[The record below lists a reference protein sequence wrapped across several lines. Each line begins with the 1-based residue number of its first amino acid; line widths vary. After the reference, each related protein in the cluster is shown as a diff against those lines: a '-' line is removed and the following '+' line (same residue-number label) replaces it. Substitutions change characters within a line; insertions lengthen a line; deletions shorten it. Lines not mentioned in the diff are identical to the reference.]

1 MKTALVLV
9 DIQKDFFPGGK
20 KELFGSEE
28 ATSNASKLLSA
39 ARKNNM
45 KVIHVKQLS
54 KDPGF
59 SFCLPDSAGAEIHPS
74 VAPLEGEEILVKN
87 SSNSFKGTDF
97 DEILYSNDISKL
109 IFCGM
114 MSHLSIDSTIRA
126 AKDYGYECVL
136 AYDACA
142 ACDLK
147 FGEKSIPA
155 SAVNASFAASLH
167 EAFAEISET
176 EKLLTLI

>member
-20 KELFGSEE
+20 KELTGSEE
-28 ATSNASKLLSA
+28 ASSNASKLLSA

-45 KVIHVKQLS
+45 KVIHVKHLS
-54 KDPGF
+54 KDSSL
-59 SFCLPDSAGAEIHPS
+59 SFCQPDSIGSEIHPS
-74 VAPLEGEEILVKN
+74 VEPLDGEEVLIKN
-87 SSNSFKGTDF
+87 SSNAFKGTDF
-97 DEILYSNDISKL
+97 DEVLYSNDISKL

-114 MSHLSIDSTIRA
+114 MSHLSIDSTVRA

-142 ACDLK
+142 ASDLK
-147 FGEKSIPA
+147 FGETQIPA

-167 EAFAEISET
+167 ESFAEICET
-176 EKLLTLI
+176 ESLLKSI